1 MNALKKVG
9 IGIAVLFL
17 VIWITSMFLPN
28 SYHIERSLVI
38 NTSADV
44 IFEEVNDL
52 KKWPNWSPWE
62 EKDPNMKKTWGEKT
76 AGVGGSNEWESELE
90 GDGTMIIVESEPNT
104 HIKTKLEFL
113 DWGSIAFGTW
123 TFVEED
129 GNTNVTWAM
138 DGDAEDIMSKYMAL
152 MFDGML
158 GPDFEAGLAKL
169 KEFCESKPAKS
180 AYNCEYLEI
189 PGMLAITLKDTTTSA
204 ELSQAMGN
212 MLPKTYNYALSLEVE
227 EIGHPFTIFH
237 TMDENMLI
245 IESGVAISD
254 EIEVSPEFMLRK
266 IPSCYVV
273 STIHEGPYNKLLE
286 AHEAIKNYIADNGHE
301 QSGPCWETYLND
313 PGEITDS
320 TLWRTEVVYSVR

>member
-9 IGIAVLFL
+9 IGIVALLIVV
-17 VIWITSMFLPN
+17 VIISVFLPIT
-28 SYHIERSLVI
+28 YHVERSTVI

-44 IFEEVNDL
+44 IFEEVNEL
-52 KKWPNWSPWE
+52 KNWPHWAPWD

-76 AGVGGSNEWESELE
+76 AGVGGWNEWESEAE
-90 GDGTMIIVESEPNT
+90 GNGRMTILESEPNT
-104 HIKTKLEFL
+104 HIKNKLEFL
-113 DWGSIAFGTW
+113 DWESTSFGTW
-123 TFVEED
+123 TFNEED
-129 GNTNVTWAM
+129 GTTKVTWAM
-138 DGDAEDIMSKYMAL
+138 DGEAEDIMSKYMAL
-152 MFDGML
+152 MFDGMI

-169 KEFCESKPAKS
+169 KEYCENKPAKS
-180 AYNCEYLEI
+180 AYNCEYHEI

-204 ELSQAMGN
+204 ELTEAMGN

-227 EIGHPFTIFH
+227 EIGHPFTIYH

-245 IESGVAISD
+245 IESGVSISD

-273 STIHEGPYNKLLE
+273 STIHEGPYNNLPE
-286 AHEAIKNYIADNGHE
+286 AHEAIKKYMADNGHE
-301 QSGPCWETYLND
+301 QSGPCWETYLTD
-313 PGEITDS
+313 PGKITDS